1 MEIKDLIIK
10 TEKIDWQ
17 KLHDLQPINLKNN
30 YHSEKLKSSL
40 KENGFSFSIYVW
52 ESGKD
57 GKIYIIDGHARKD
70 TLIELKAEGYK
81 IPEKLNCT
89 FIDLKNKK
97 QAIKYLLQVF
107 NQKTNPIN
115 QESLN
120 DWLHINDLILPELN
134 IDIDDLNI
142 ELDKIDTS
150 EEEKE
155 SAEEELEEVKQS
167 HILEIECESE
177 AEQEILYNRFL
188 QEKLKV
194 KIK

>member
-1 MEIKDLIIK
+1 MEIKDLILK
-10 TEKIDWQ
+10 TEKIEWQ

-30 YHSEKLKSSL
+30 YHSEKLKTSL

-52 ESGKD
+52 ESKKD

-70 TLIELKAEGYK
+70 TLIELKAEGCK
-81 IPEKLNCT
+81 IPDKLSCT
-89 FIDLKNKK
+89 FLDIKNKK
-97 QAIKYLLQVF
+97 MATKYLLQVF

-120 DWLHINDLILPELN
+120 IWLEESDFILPDLN

-142 ELDKIDTS
+142 ELDSIDTS
-150 EEEKE
+150 EEEKDV
-155 SAEEELEEVKQS
+155 AVEEADEVKQS
-167 HILEIECESE
+167 HILEIECETE